1 MRADDDTSHLPIDER
16 RQAIAAI
23 LAEGILRLR
32 RREAIPLPGNAN
44 QNPSDSCKDRLEAAP
59 ENPLTVHVG

>member
-16 RQAIAAI
+16 RRAIAAI
-23 LAEGILRLR
+23 LAEGVLRLR
-32 RREAIPLPGNAN
+32 RRDAIPLPENAS
-44 QNPSDSCKDRLEAAP
+44 QNPLDSCEYCLEAVS